1 MAKENTNEEYV
12 LNYLSDLVDK
22 NKTLPPK
29 QRLENYIKHF
39 VDIGRYDKQRRDAI
53 VGGSVE
59 ESLDLSEKELR
70 EFLQTGDG
78 VCQQFAQALSL
89 IGVIDG
95 DMNIFYSACNLL
107 NKEGKKIG
115 HALNVVIMD
124 GNAFVV
130 DLSSLIHCK
139 EKDYKSSPQNFYNVK
154 LEEYIENLKKEG
166 VELISFNKDEK
177 GEYDHYLATLKLL
190 GKENLDAYYLLIN
203 LPASEINEK
212 YSNFVYDIW
221 PIEREKQVETN
232 EERNV

>member
-89 IGVIDG
+89 IGVIDC
-95 DMNIFYSACNLL
+95 DMNIFIVLAIFLI
-107 NKEGKKIG
+107 KRGKRSDM
-115 HALNVVIMD
+115 L
-124 GNAFVV
+124 
-130 DLSSLIHCK
+130 
-139 EKDYKSSPQNFYNVK
+139 
-154 LEEYIENLKKEG
+154 
-166 VELISFNKDEK
+166 
-177 GEYDHYLATLKLL
+177 
-190 GKENLDAYYLLIN
+190 
-203 LPASEINEK
+203 
-212 YSNFVYDIW
+212 
-221 PIEREKQVETN
+221 
-232 EERNV
+232 